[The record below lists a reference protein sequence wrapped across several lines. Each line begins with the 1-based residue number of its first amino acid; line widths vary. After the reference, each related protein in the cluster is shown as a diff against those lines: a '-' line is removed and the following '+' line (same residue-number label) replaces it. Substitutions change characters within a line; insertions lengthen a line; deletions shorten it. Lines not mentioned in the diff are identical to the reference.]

1 MFVNKKKIN
10 EQIIQLEQSNQA
22 FQDILNAIS
31 KTMAMIEFQTDGTI
45 ISANENFLKTMN
57 YSLDEI
63 KGKHHSMF
71 CLPEVVKSQRYVDFW
86 RDLKGGKSRNGLFRR
101 IAKGGKDIYL
111 EANYLPILDQN
122 NKVYKVIKFAN
133 DITQRHYEMLDLKNT
148 IDAANRSMAIIEFN
162 PYGEIL
168 NANENFT
175 QTMGYSLNEI
185 KGKHHNMFCEEKFRN
200 SKEYTIFWEEL
211 RSGKFQSGKFIRFGK
226 NNKLIHLEASY
237 NPIKNDDG
245 EIYKVIKFATDI
257 TEQVVRDEEKLKLIS
272 ELAEQNDNLT
282 QEGDSVI
289 ENTVQN
295 IQNIAEMMNNSSN
308 LVSSLNEQSEEIKNI
323 IQTISDIADQT
334 NLLALNAAI
343 EAARAGEHGR
353 GFAVVADEVRNLA
366 ERTGHSVNE
375 ITTTINSIRNVTAEV
390 VQSIKDGLSGVNQS
404 VDLAKEA
411 RECMEKIRNSSTK
424 VAQAMQDK

>member
-1 MFVNKKKIN
+1 MFGNKKKIN
-10 EQIIQLEQSNQA
+10 EKIVQLEQSNQS
-22 FQDILNAIS
+22 FQDIFNAIS
-31 KTMAMIEFQTDGTI
+31 NTMAMIEFQIDGTI
-45 ISANENFLKTMN
+45 ITANENFLKTMN
-57 YSLDEI
+57 YSIDEI

-86 RDLKGGKSRNGLFRR
+86 KDLRNGKSRNGLFRR

-111 EANYLPILDQN
+111 EANYLPIINQN
-122 NKVYKVIKFAN
+122 NEVYKVIKFAN

-185 KGKHHNMFCEEKFRN
+185 KGKHHSMFCEEKFRN

-211 RSGKFQSGKFIRFGK
+211 RSGKFQSGKFIRYGK

-257 TEQVVRDEEKLKLIS
+257 TDQVVRDEEKLKLIS

-295 IQNIAEMMNNSSN
+295 IQSIADMMNNSSN

-411 RECMEKIRNSSTK
+411 RECMEKIRNSSAQ
-424 VAQAMQDK
+424 VAQAMQNK

>member
-1 MFVNKKKIN
+1 MA
-10 EQIIQLEQSNQA
+10 QLEQSNQN

-31 KTMAMIEFQTDGTI
+31 NTMAMIEFQTDGTI
-45 ISANENFLKTMN
+45 INANENFLKTMN

-63 KGKHHSMF
+63 KGKHHRMF
-71 CLPEVVKSQRYVDFW
+71 CLPEVVNSQRYVDFW
-86 RDLKGGKSRNGLFRR
+86 KDLKNGKSRNGLFRR

-111 EANYLPILDQN
+111 EANYLPIIDSN

-148 IDAANRSMAIIEFN
+148 IEAANRSMAIIEFD
-162 PYGEIL
+162 PQGEIL

-185 KGKHHNMFCEEKFRN
+185 KGKHHSMFCEEKFRN

-211 RSGKFQSGKFIRFGK
+211 RSGKFQSGKFVRFGK
-226 NNKLIHLEASY
+226 NNKLVYLEASY

-245 EIYKVIKFATDI
+245 KIYKVIKFATDI
-257 TEQVVRDEEKLKLIS
+257 TEQVIKDEEKLKLIS
-272 ELAEQNDNLT
+272 ELADQNDNLT

-289 ENTVQN
+289 ENTVEN
-295 IQNIAEMMNNSSN
+295 IQNIAQMMSNSSN
-308 LVSSLNEQSEEIKNI
+308 LVSSLNDQSEEIKNI

-375 ITTTINSIRNVTAEV
+375 ITTTINSIRNVTSEV
-390 VQSIKDGLSGVNQS
+390 VQSIKDGLNGVNQS

-411 RECMEKIRNSSTK
+411 RECMEKIRNSSAQ
-424 VAQAMQDK
+424 VAKAMQEN

>member
-10 EQIIQLEQSNQA
+10 EQITQLEQSNQA

-71 CLPEVVKSQRYVDFW
+71 C
-86 RDLKGGKSRNGLFRR
+86 
-101 IAKGGKDIYL
+101 
-111 EANYLPILDQN
+111 
-122 NKVYKVIKFAN
+122 
-133 DITQRHYEMLDLKNT
+133 
-148 IDAANRSMAIIEFN
+148 
-162 PYGEIL
+162 
-168 NANENFT
+168 
-175 QTMGYSLNEI
+175 
-185 KGKHHNMFCEEKFRN
+185 EEKFRN

-211 RSGKFQSGKFIRFGK
+211 RSGKFQSGKFIRLGK

-295 IQNIAEMMNNSSN
+295 IQSIADMMNNSSN

-375 ITTTINSIRNVTAEV
+375 ITTTINSIR
-390 VQSIKDGLSGVNQS
+390 
-404 VDLAKEA
+404 
-411 RECMEKIRNSSTK
+411 K
-424 VAQAMQDK
+424 V